1 MKFLLKSLCFA
12 AALTFSLSTNAQA
25 IFSPGLYST
34 GEPLKKPRVMKPFVE
49 FSKARKMP
57 DLKIKNLKGEP
68 INLESLKGK
77 LVILNVWATWCTPC
91 IREIPQLAELQ
102 KKLAGTNIELVGVS
116 IDANPAEVEGFL
128 KKQKQTDFKTWFD
141 PTTSVEA
148 VMPMEVVPTSFL
160 LDAKGNLIGYLPGFL
175 PWDDPTILPFLKE
188 LEKKYATV
196 TK

>member
-1 MKFLLKSLCFA
+1 MY
-12 AALTFSLSTNAQA
+12 
-25 IFSPGLYST
+25 G
-34 GEPLKKPRVMKPFVE
+34 
-49 FSKARKMP
+49 
-57 DLKIKNLKGEP
+57 
-68 INLESLKGK
+68 
-77 LVILNVWATWCTPC
+77 PC

-141 PTTSVEA
+141 PTTSVET
-148 VMPMEVVPTSFL
+148 VMPMEVVPTNFL

>member
-1 MKFLLKSLCFA
+1 MYGLHGVLLVFAKFHNWPSCRR
-12 AALTFSLSTNAQA
+12 SW
-25 IFSPGLYST
+25 
-34 GEPLKKPRVMKPFVE
+34 R
-49 FSKARKMP
+49 
-57 DLKIKNLKGEP
+57 
-68 INLESLKGK
+68 
-77 LVILNVWATWCTPC
+77 
-91 IREIPQLAELQ
+91 
-102 KKLAGTNIELVGVS
+102 TNIELVGVS
-116 IDANPAEVEGFL
+116 IDANPAEVEEFL

-148 VMPMEVVPTSFL
+148 VMPMEVVPTNFL